1 VTQVYL
7 VPGFF
12 GFTELGSF
20 NYFNRVSE
28 VLGRALSE
36 RSVDAEIV
44 ETDTLPTGSIRHR
57 ATRLL
62 EVVREHRGLEHDN
75 LHFVGHSAG
84 GLDVRMLLTPGV
96 HLLPTGEEN
105 EIAARTGTAISVST
119 PHYGTPLASFFT
131 GLNGPNLLY
140 VLTLL
145 ATSGPGRYG
154 LYIAS
159 RFLYALAGLDRFIG
173 QEENILDSFAENV
186 LRKLRPQRGDDL
198 WKFIQQISQDQGA
211 MVQLAPDSMHLFNGE
226 VQDRKNVEYVSFVSA
241 SPPPRLR
248 EFMIRPRNL
257 YQPITHAIYALCY
270 TLAGR
275 VHRQYPYST
284 PGVEDMKRIRDQ
296 LPFQLDAGTNDGI
309 VPALSQLWGRLGGV
323 VLGDHLDVVGQF
335 QHVWEGEVYSTWLH
349 SGSSFDDK
357 RFQKLWKDVADV
369 IAGRNWSTR
378 SGAGPASPFT
388 RSMCSEPL
396 ALGS

>member
-1 VTQVYL
+1 MTQVYL

-28 VLGRALSE
+28 VLGKALCE

-44 ETDTLPTGSIRHR
+44 ETETLPTGSVRRR
-57 ATRLL
+57 AIRLL
-62 EVVREHRGLEHDN
+62 EVVRARGGLEHED
-75 LHFVGHSAG
+75 LHFVGHSMG
-84 GLDVRMLLTPGV
+84 GLDIRMLLTPGV
-96 HLLPTGEEN
+96 HLLPAGEEQ
-105 EIAARTGTAISVST
+105 EIAARTRTAITVST
-119 PHYGTPLASFFT
+119 PHYGSPLAGFFT
-131 GLNGPNLLY
+131 NLNGRNLLY

-145 ATSGPGRYG
+145 ASSGPGRYG

-159 RFLYALAGLDRFIG
+159 RFLYALAGLDRFVG

-186 LRKLRPQRGDDL
+186 LRRLRPQRGDDL
-198 WKFIQQISQDQGA
+198 WEFIQEISQDQGA
-211 MVQLAPDSMHLFNGE
+211 MVQLTPESMDLFNGT
-226 VQDRKNVEYVSFVSA
+226 VPDRKNVEYVSFVSA
-241 SPPPRLR
+241 SPPPSLR

-275 VHRQYPYST
+275 VHRQYPYPT
-284 PGVEDMKRIRDQ
+284 PGDAGVKKMFEH
-296 LPFQLDAGTNDGI
+296 LPFRVDAGTNDGI

-335 QHVWEGEVYSTWLH
+335 QHVWEGEVYTTWLH
-349 SGSSFDDK
+349 SGSRFDDQ
-357 RFQKLWKDVADV
+357 RFQKLWQDIAAVVA
-369 IAGRNWSTR
+369 
-378 SGAGPASPFT
+378 
-388 RSMCSEPL
+388 
-396 ALGS
+396 GSHS